1 MNESLLQ
8 FIWKFRLF
16 DFAALRTTEG
26 ESVEIVSPGFH
37 NTDSGPDFENAKIR
51 IGQTLWVGN
60 IELHICSSD
69 WDQHQHGNNA
79 AYDNVIL
86 HVVYED
92 DRNTASRKN
101 GERIPLV
108 VLKERIHSNTMY
120 RYEQLTQQKKGIP
133 CARFFP
139 EIEKQTLS
147 LFMTHLL
154 VERLEHKVKHIY
166 GILNECK
173 GDWENTAFRII
184 ARYFGASVNKEPF
197 EQLAQS
203 LPVKIWAKHS
213 SDPLQVE
220 ALLFGQSGF
229 LNDDVE
235 DDYPKQLKKEY
246 QYLKRLHDLQP
257 LPKHIWKL
265 LRLRPSNFPT
275 LRIAQFASLL
285 SKETNIFS
293 VLLET
298 KDIKTFHHF
307 FSVEVSAYWKSHYVF
322 DKEAKQVRS
331 HIGTTTKNILLINA
345 VAPLL
350 FAYGKYKGEE
360 NYCDWALQLLESCPP
375 EKNILMDYWISLGV
389 SPANAFDTQA
399 LLQLRTDYCNQ
410 FRCLSC
416 AVGLQILK

>member
-1 MNESLLQ
+1 MNESLLH

-16 DFAALRTTEG
+16 DANTLQTTEG
-26 ESVEIVSPGFH
+26 ESVEIVYPGFH
-37 NTDSGPDFENAKIR
+37 NTDSGPDFENAKVR

-60 IELHICSSD
+60 VELHIHSSD
-69 WDQHQHGNNA
+69 WEHHQHGDNS

-92 DRNTASRKN
+92 DRDTAMRPN

-108 VLKERIHSNTMY
+108 VLNKRIYSPTLY
-120 RYEQLTQQKKGIP
+120 RYEQLAERKKGIP
-133 CARFFP
+133 CEQFFL
-139 EIEKQTLS
+139 EIERQTLS
-147 LFMTHLL
+147 PFLARLL
-154 VERLEHKVKHIY
+154 VERLEEKVKYIY
-166 GILNECK
+166 QILNECK
-173 GDWENTAFRII
+173 GDWENTAFQII

-197 EQLAQS
+197 EQLAKS
-203 LPVKIWAKHS
+203 LPVKIWAKYT

-220 ALLFGQSGF
+220 ALLFGQAGF
-229 LNDDVE
+229 LSGEVE
-235 DDYPKQLKKEY
+235 EEYPKQLKKEY
-246 QYLKRLHDLQP
+246 LYLKRLHALSP

-275 LRIAQFASLL
+275 LRIAQLSSLL
-285 SKETNIFS
+285 IKETNIFS

-298 KDIKTFHHF
+298 KDIKAFHRF
-307 FSVEVSAYWKSHYVF
+307 FDVEVSAYWKSHYVF
-322 DKEAKQVRS
+322 DKKAKQVRS
-331 HIGTTTKNILLINA
+331 HIGPTMKNILLINA

-360 NYCDWALQLLESCPP
+360 SYCDWALQLLESCPP
-375 EKNILMDYWISLGV
+375 EKNALMEYWISLGV
-389 SPANAFDTQA
+389 APANSFDTQA
-399 LLQLRTDYCNQ
+399 LLQLRTGYCNQ